1 MKKAVRLGLLTEALQ
16 GEESFVK
23 RGFTAKKSAD
33 SLLVERDGHVR
44 GIWTIAKDRFIWTAG
59 GYSQP
64 SFSTASLREAL
75 EYTLT
80 EISKR

>member
-1 MKKAVRLGLLTEALQ
+1 MKKAIRLGLLAEALQ
-16 GEESFVK
+16 GEERFVQ
-23 RGFTAKKSAD
+23 RGFIAKKSAG

-44 GIWTIAKDRFIWTAG
+44 GIWTTAKDRFIWTAG

-64 SFSTASLREAL
+64 GFSTVSLPEAL